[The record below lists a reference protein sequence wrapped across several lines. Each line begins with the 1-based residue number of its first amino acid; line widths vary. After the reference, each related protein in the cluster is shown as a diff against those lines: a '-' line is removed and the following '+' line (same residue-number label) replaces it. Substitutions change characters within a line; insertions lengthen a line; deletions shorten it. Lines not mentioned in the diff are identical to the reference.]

1 MTHTHV
7 TAPTQFV
14 ERTESASL
22 TVAGTDVSRRV
33 FEVREQTSQHSKR
46 QFRRNDMSD
55 TIVTD
60 TSRLQTQ
67 SSRPSQVGVYL

>member
-22 TVAGTDVSRRV
+22 TVASTDVSRWV
-33 FEVREQTSQHSKR
+33 IEIGKQTSQHSKDN
-46 QFRRNDMSD
+46 FGE
-55 TIVTD
+55 TT
-60 TSRLQTQ
+60 
-67 SSRPSQVGVYL
+67 

>member
-22 TVAGTDVSRRV
+22 TVACTDVSRRML
-33 FEVREQTSQHSKR
+33 EIGEQTSQHPKDN
-46 QFRRNDMSD
+46 FGE
-55 TIVTD
+55 TT
-60 TSRLQTQ
+60 
-67 SSRPSQVGVYL
+67 